1 MMKSPVILPNRGM
14 KQTVLICNPRH
25 NRIRKIIKSPRGK
38 FPPRELFY
46 FIFYKQGAVRLLP
59 KSAVIRKS
67 SLGSRPP
74 VVR

>member
-14 KQTVLICNPRH
+14 KRTVLIYNPRH
-25 NRIRKIIKSPRGK
+25 NRICKIKSPRGT
-38 FPPRELFY
+38 FPPRELFL
-46 FIFYKQGAVRLLP
+46 FHFYKQGAVRLLP